1 MSKIRQAFVSPSIGF
16 FKDNFLKVNNLVEYN
31 DVYEPAVFFG
41 AYESSQFIEEHKGY
55 KIILPCMP
63 LDFPVIRNYDKTL
76 FVCSEN
82 CRLPQNV
89 IRKSITPRIKDYDM
103 FKPNKLGDKIY
114 VYSGFKKGN
123 NLLHEEFINEI
134 QKRINY
140 EIITTDHNTL
150 NDYYS
155 IDHLKSNYY
164 DNCFLNI
171 NLTEGSGLS
180 TVIEL
185 GLMGRKTI
193 FKNPYTNNVQ
203 RMEFPNF
210 IPYETFDDIINI
222 INEESK
228 KINTLQEP
236 IDAHNVGD
244 EWLDLDFWL

>member
-16 FKDNFLKVNNLVEYN
+16 FKDNFLKVTNLVEYN
-31 DVYEPAVFFG
+31 DIYEPAVFFG
-41 AYESSQFIEEHKGY
+41 AYESSQFIEKHKGY

-63 LDFPVIRNYDKTL
+63 LDFPVIRNYNKTL

-114 VYSGFKKGN
+114 VYSGFKKG
-123 NLLHEEFINEI
+123 
-134 QKRINY
+134 
-140 EIITTDHNTL
+140 
-150 NDYYS
+150 
-155 IDHLKSNYY
+155 
-164 DNCFLNI
+164 LNI

-210 IPYETFDDIINI
+210 ITYKTFDGIISI

>member
-1 MSKIRQAFVSPSIGF
+1 MIKLTEIAEALGITQQPQSPPVSPQVVGES
-16 FKDNFLKVNNLVEYN
+16 
-31 DVYEPAVFFG
+31 PAAV
-41 AYESSQFIEEHKGY
+41 
-55 KIILPCMP
+55 
-63 LDFPVIRNYDKTL
+63 KTL
-76 FVCSEN
+76 TKEEKKALYELESN
-82 CRLPQNV
+82 
-89 IRKSITPRIKDYDM
+89 
-103 FKPNKLGDKIY
+103 NKTN
-114 VYSGFKKGN
+114 YSKNDGFKFK
-123 NLLHEEFINEI
+123 
-134 QKRINY
+134 KRINY

-210 IPYETFDDIINI
+210 ITYKTFDGIISI